1 MLAGIFTGLKNRLG
15 LALDPESPDG
25 MLTDMHTPRLIL
37 PTMTRNGN
45 HVPVVV
51 KMNHPM
57 ELGHYIRTS

>member
-45 HVPVVV
+45 QVPVVV

-57 ELGHYIRTS
+57 EFGYYIR